1 MGNCRFQETVNVDKQ
16 IIVVADDTQK
26 FPDDFYL
33 NPDCTTDPICARSLV
48 NTNFYRN
55 SPIAVW
61 RVLANFISICAMFAY
76 VIPAQMQSN
85 FVHEKFWLESAEP
98 PRRG

>member
-1 MGNCRFQETVNVDKQ
+1 VGNCRFQETVNVDKQ

-61 RVLANFISICAMFAY
+61 RVLANFISIYAMLSEFY
-76 VIPAQMQSN
+76 QIWQVLSSFISITLSL
-85 FVHEKFWLESAEP
+85 LEFYKLK
-98 PRRG
+98 